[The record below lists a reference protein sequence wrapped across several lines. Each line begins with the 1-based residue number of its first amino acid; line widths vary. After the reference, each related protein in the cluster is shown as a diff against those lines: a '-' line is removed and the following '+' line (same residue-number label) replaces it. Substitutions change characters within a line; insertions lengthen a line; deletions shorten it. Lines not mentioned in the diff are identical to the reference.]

1 MMLQTQMARSVL
13 QRLGRVAVTLMLLVA
28 GIFAA
33 PHAHAQAAEGSPAA
47 LPPDL
52 HRLDALAPENL
63 KKLRPKPPFD
73 LTGDWLYDPRQ
84 NRDNG
89 VFGYLPLPKLKPAA
103 QASYDAAQA
112 AMKAGKAYNNDE
124 GDCFP
129 AGMPELMTR
138 VWPNETIQLP
148 TMIYM
153 VQMLKHEIRR
163 IYLDGRPH
171 ADPEIEPPSYSG
183 DSIGHFEGD
192 MLVVDT
198 TNFETKHHWVMTGI
212 PAGPKL
218 HIVEHIRLK
227 DDGKTMEDTFIMTD
241 PDNWYGDWVNTKRW
255 HRDDYADSQEA
266 YCLPDLNDN
275 LLSTRPEDQAH

>member
-1 MMLQTQMARSVL
+1 MLRMRLARNVSQCL
-13 QRLGRVAVTLMLLVA
+13 STVAFTLVA
-28 GIFAA
+28 LVASVIAA
-33 PHAHAQAAEGSPAA
+33 PHAHAQGAQGSPAA
-47 LPPDL
+47 LPEDL

-63 KKLRPKPPFD
+63 NKPRPKPSFD
-73 LTGDWLYDPRQ
+73 LTGNWLYDPRQ

-89 VFGYLPLPKLKPAA
+89 VFGYIPLPKFKPAA

-112 AMKAGKAYNNDE
+112 AGKAGKAYNNDE
-124 GDCFP
+124 GACFP

-171 ADPEIEPPSYSG
+171 ADPEILPPSYSG
-183 DSIGHFEGD
+183 DSIGHFEGN

-198 TNFETKHHWVMTGI
+198 TNFETRHHWVTMGI
-212 PAGPKL
+212 PVGPKL
-218 HIVEHIRLK
+218 HMVEHISLK

-241 PDNWYGDWVNTKRW
+241 PDNWDGDWVNTKRW
-255 HRDDYADSQEA
+255 YRADYADSQEA

-275 LLSTRPEDQAH
+275 LLSTRPESQAH